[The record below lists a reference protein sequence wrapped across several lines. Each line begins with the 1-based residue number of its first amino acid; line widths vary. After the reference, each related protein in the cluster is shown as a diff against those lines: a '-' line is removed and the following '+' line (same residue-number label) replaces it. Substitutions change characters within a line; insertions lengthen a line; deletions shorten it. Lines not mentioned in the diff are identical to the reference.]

1 MSVYNNVCLLLKAQ
15 FWICFSCSL
24 FCHVLSDDAR
34 LLAASSRAN
43 MLTMDMPEWKRNI
56 LGGSKASFGK
66 KEKKSILEQRQSLPI
81 YKLKDELVKV
91 CFGPLERKSD
101 PLCVV

>member
-1 MSVYNNVCLLLKAQ
+1 M
-15 FWICFSCSL
+15 
-24 FCHVLSDDAR
+24 
-34 LLAASSRAN
+34 LAASSRGST
-43 MLTMDMPEWKRNI
+43 MTMDMPEWKRNI

-91 CFGPLERKSD
+91 CYCFVTMLVSLFKYQLVKLLS
-101 PLCVV
+101 VIA